1 MRIFG
6 TQILHHSGKRNNLPS
21 PFSFRIPRHTPFFP
35 SSLKYNHSSKLWVGR
50 KKREERW
57 RKHRCKTTSVFP
69 SRETRIT
76 RGGDKARNDG
86 FWWMMARQ
94 PNETRVRTK
103 LGSLTL
109 GVVRKGIK
117 RVSTRRVFLPRRLS
131 SVVFLATRH
140 FPSADNTH
148 PSPRPPFTGETS
160 GKNIIGHSFHRGS

>member
-1 MRIFG
+1 
-6 TQILHHSGKRNNLPS
+6 
-21 PFSFRIPRHTPFFP
+21 
-35 SSLKYNHSSKLWVGR
+35 
-50 KKREERW
+50 
-57 RKHRCKTTSVFP
+57 
-69 SRETRIT
+69 
-76 RGGDKARNDG
+76 
-86 FWWMMARQ
+86 MARQ

-148 PSPRPPFTGETS
+148 PSPRLRAKQAGKILSAIRFIADRKSWSKTVMNLARPEGGGGGTKGRNKKFGRESGNCETG
-160 GKNIIGHSFHRGS
+160 IARGAD